1 MARSERNHSPP
12 MPVTTTNRPPSRV
25 KFGCHDTRRN
35 LPAVSASKRGEVNFL
50 AKFERTYLAELTET
64 KAGFATGR
72 EFALDGFGRADI
84 LFMAWKQFPQDEDF
98 SALAL
103 KNLRLTAIEA
113 KLKDWRK
120 GLMQASRYRFF
131 ANRSVL
137 VLPPAT
143 TAVAV
148 TFLDTFKALNV
159 GLWEFDPDTHR
170 LRKHFTPR
178 MGRPLNSKARE
189 RAVHL
194 ISRRLKLR

>member
-1 MARSERNHSPP
+1 
-12 MPVTTTNRPPSRV
+12 MPATSTHRLHSRV
-25 KFGCHDTRRN
+25 NFGCHDTRRN
-35 LPAVSASKRGEVNFL
+35 LPAVSASKRGEVIFL

-64 KAGFATGR
+64 NAEFAAGR

-84 LFMAWKQFPQDEDF
+84 LFMAWKQSPKDEDF
-98 SALAL
+98 SGLAL

-131 ANRSVL
+131 ANRSIL

-148 TFLDTFKALNV
+148 RFLATFKALNV
-159 GLWEFDPDTHR
+159 GLWEFDPDTCR
-170 LRKHFTPR
+170 LQKHFTPR
-178 MGRPLNSKARE
+178 LGRPLNSKARE

-194 ISRRLKLR
+194 ISSRVKLR

>member
-1 MARSERNHSPP
+1 MSVTSPK
-12 MPVTTTNRPPSRV
+12 RPTARV

-35 LPAVSASKRGEVNFL
+35 LPAASASKRGEVNFL
-50 AKFERTYLAELTET
+50 AKFERVYLAELPANE
-64 KAGFATGR
+64 AGFATGR

-84 LFMAWKQFPQDEDF
+84 LFMAWKQSPEDEDF

-148 TFLDTFKALNV
+148 RFLDTFKALNV
-159 GLWEFDPDTHR
+159 GLWEFDPDTCR

-194 ISRRLKLR
+194 ISSRLKLR